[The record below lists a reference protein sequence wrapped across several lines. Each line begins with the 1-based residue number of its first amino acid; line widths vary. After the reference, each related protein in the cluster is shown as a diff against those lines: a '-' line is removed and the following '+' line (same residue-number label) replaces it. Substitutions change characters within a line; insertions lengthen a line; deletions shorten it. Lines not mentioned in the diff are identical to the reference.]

1 MTLTLEEIMEL
12 RIKHS
17 ITATYGDDDDEIR
30 HVTEF
35 VNAIIAAHDEKL
47 REQEQEQKPTSEF
60 CWLIECIGAHYCDK
74 FTCWLAFEKDSYG
87 LTFEKKVFGLNY
99 TRTLDTALRFS
110 RKQDAESILEMYLG
124 VDKCNEN
131 TVGSGWYVCEHM
143 WIKE

>member
-1 MTLTLEEIMEL
+1 MT
-12 RIKHS
+12 
-17 ITATYGDDDDEIR
+17 DDEIHTLHSLHDDPVSFAR
-30 HVTEF
+30 
-35 VNAIIAAHDEKL
+35 AIIAARDEERRKPEPVAL
-47 REQEQEQKPTSEF
+47 VATKPTSEF
-60 CWLIECIGAHYCDK
+60 CWLIECIGTHYCDK

-99 TRTLDTALRFS
+99 TKTLDKALRFS